1 MQKKWSLGL
10 LVLAIVVMFVVVPSL
25 QAAIQRGDLDKD
37 PVAKRAKLQ
46 AEIDAMRAEI
56 KANGYTF
63 EVGINPAMQYS
74 LDQLCSFRTDLQ
86 LPAMYMG
93 DALVNTELASP
104 KALPASYIGYASSV
118 KNQGNCGSCWA
129 FAAVGLLES
138 MVLKNDGIEVD
149 LSEQHMVSCNPW
161 DWGCNGGYWPQDMLI
176 NPGSPLESCFPYTAT
191 DAPCKS
197 TCPYPYSIQS
207 WSFVTEDYVV
217 PDTELIKQ
225 AIYTYGAVQAGVYV
239 DNFFQAYTSGVLNRC
254 KKNAT
259 WTNHAIILVGWDDAL
274 GAWRLK
280 NSWGTGWG
288 ESGYMWI
295 KYGCDRVGEGANYY
309 IY

>member
-10 LVLAIVVMFVVVPSL
+10 LVAIMVMFIVVPSL
-25 QAAIQRGDLDKD
+25 QAAIQRGDLDRD

-63 EVGINPAMQYS
+63 EVGVNPAMQYS
-74 LDQLCSFRTDLQ
+74 LEELCSFRTDLQ

-93 DALVNTELASP
+93 PALVNSETIARPE
-104 KALPASYIGYASSV
+104 ALPASYIGYASSI

-138 MVLKNDGIEVD
+138 MILKKDGIEVN

-161 DWGCNGGYWPQDMLI
+161 DWGCNGGFWPQDMLVS
-176 NPGSPLESCFPYTAT
+176 PGSPYETCFPYTAT
-191 DAPCKS
+191 DAPCIS

-207 WSFVTEDYVV
+207 WSFVTEDLVV
-217 PDTELIKQ
+217 PATDLIKQ

-239 DNFFQAYTSGVLNRC
+239 DGFFQAYTSGVLNRC

-259 WTNHAIILVGWDDAL
+259 WTNHAIILIGWDDAK

-288 ESGYMWI
+288 EAGYMWI